1 MREYHR
7 WQSETVEQALKK
19 RRVVVLSGA
28 RQCGKTTLSKQ
39 ISNSLSQKVI
49 FRSLDDKGLLESAL
63 DDPINF
69 VKHPGGTM
77 IIDEIQ
83 KAVDLLPAVKQAAD
97 NNNSYGQFLL
107 TGSADISS
115 LPEVSESLA
124 GRVKNIRLRPFT
136 QGEILGK
143 KPDFINKC
151 FNKNFSAQVKGYDK
165 ETLIKQAFRGGYP
178 EAVKLPAKDRK
189 DWHKDYREALFKR
202 DLKNIANINRQGS
215 IRDLFAILNSWS
227 GKYMDFSNISSALAI
242 SRQSLSS
249 YINALKALFLFEEAR
264 PWLKTDY
271 ERVGKKSKLYSTDTG
286 IMTSS
291 LGWKENDILLDSYK
305 SGKLMETLVFNE
317 LSAQIDISGE
327 YNLYQY
333 RDRAKREIDFLIEN
347 SDGAILAVEVKSS
360 AVANSSDFGH
370 IRWFKENIAAGK
382 KIIGI
387 VLYSGE
393 NTVTFKNEMYA
404 VPIAQL
410 WS

>member
-1 MREYHR
+1 
-7 WQSETVEQALKK
+7 
-19 RRVVVLSGA
+19 
-28 RQCGKTTLSKQ
+28 
-39 ISNSLSQKVI
+39 
-49 FRSLDDKGLLESAL
+49 
-63 DDPINF
+63 
-69 VKHPGGTM
+69 
-77 IIDEIQ
+77 
-83 KAVDLLPAVKQAAD
+83 
-97 NNNSYGQFLL
+97 
-107 TGSADISS
+107 
-115 LPEVSESLA
+115 
-124 GRVKNIRLRPFT
+124 
-136 QGEILGK
+136 
-143 KPDFINKC
+143 
-151 FNKNFSAQVKGYDK
+151 
-165 ETLIKQAFRGGYP
+165 
-178 EAVKLPAKDRK
+178 
-189 DWHKDYREALFKR
+189 
-202 DLKNIANINRQGS
+202 
-215 IRDLFAILNSWS
+215 
-227 GKYMDFSNISSALAI
+227 
-242 SRQSLSS
+242 
-249 YINALKALFLFEEAR
+249 
-264 PWLKTDY
+264 
-271 ERVGKKSKLYSTDTG
+271 
-286 IMTSS
+286 MTSS